1 MFYILTSS
9 QHQYLGPVVYQKLHV
24 LIHALHCQQHQ
35 QPRLTQ
41 NECVSVLFFFLINL
55 FNSLFFPSDVNQGFL
70 PLSAA
75 TVDWDLPMIIF
86 PTYPEIIII
95 IYLFRQGWVVWR
107 STFGF
112 LEIHT

>member
-9 QHQYLGPVVYQKLHV
+9 QHQYLGPIVYQKLHV
-24 LIHALHCQQHQ
+24 LIHALHCNNTNNQDW
-35 QPRLTQ
+35 LKM
-41 NECVSVLFFFLINL
+41 SVCLCFFFLINL

-86 PTYPEIIII
+86 PTYPEKIII
-95 IYLFRQGWVVWR
+95 IYLFRRGWVVWR